1 MQPEKTDPPADDVDP
16 QNPPADDVDPD
27 DVDPDADPN
36 ADPADDDGDPEGAD
50 KLGDPGKKALA
61 TMKTKLAAAK
71 AELRELR
78 KVKAAA
84 DDAEPTPE
92 QAAQAKA
99 NTKILRA
106 EIRAAAKGVLADPT
120 DAYKFLD
127 LTEFE
132 VDDDGE
138 VDREQLDDAL
148 AELVKSKPYLA
159 ATKGPGKRF
168 QGGADGG
175 PRGGQPKS
183 LDQQIADA
191 EKAGDWAVARRLK
204 LSKLAALSKK

>member
-27 DVDPDADPN
+27 DVDPDV
-36 ADPADDDGDPEGAD
+36 DPADDDGDPEGAD

-61 TMKTKLAAAK
+61 TMKAKLAAAR
-71 AELRELR
+71 AELRTLR
-78 KVKAAA
+78 AEKKP

-106 EIRAAAKGVLADPT
+106 EIRAAAKGVLADPA

-138 VDREQLDDAL
+138 VDRDQLDDAL
-148 AELVKSKPYLA
+148 ADLVKRKPYLA
-159 ATKGPGKRF
+159 ATKGPAKRF

-175 PRGGQPKS
+175 PRGGQPKTI
-183 LDQQIADA
+183 DQQIAAA
-191 EKAGDWAVARRLK
+191 EQAGDWKLSRRLK
-204 LSKLAALSKK
+204 LSKLAAQTKK

>member
-1 MQPEKTDPPADDVDP
+1 MPEKTDPPADDVDP
-16 QNPPADDVDPD
+16 QNRPADDVDPD

-61 TMKTKLAAAK
+61 TMKAKLAAAR
-71 AELRELR
+71 AELR
-78 KVKAAA
+78 KVKAATKP

-92 QAAQAKA
+92 QAAQTKA

-127 LTEFE
+127 LSEFE

-138 VDREQLDDAL
+138 VDRDQLDDAL
-148 AELVKSKPYLA
+148 AELVKNKPYLA
-159 ATKGPGKRF
+159 AATKGPAKRF

-175 PRGGQPKS
+175 PRGGQPKT
-183 LDQQIADA
+183 LDQQITDA
-191 EKAGDWAVARRLK
+191 EKAGDWKLSRRLK
-204 LSKLAALSKK
+204 LSKLAAQTKN